1 MKFLLEV
8 FNSIREIKI
17 FDKKTFFVKNFIK
30 KYSPLGF
37 INVKQQ
43 TLYIIIKQSYEMV
56 TLFAF
61 CILVFYLYDQQYSN
75 QEILTTM
82 GIFSI
87 AAFRLLPLFSRLL
100 LGMQDVKFYLPSVDH
115 LYAEFYEL
123 NKNIKLIDDL
133 KKINTLQIKNSLE
146 IKNITYSYDKNQ
158 KILDNISFKINK
170 NDKIGIFGK
179 SGSGKSTFVDI
190 VFGLLKP
197 DNGSIYVDDKKLNT
211 NEGIFNYKLGYVS
224 QNPYLLDD
232 TVKNNIAF
240 GNNTQEIDEDLVLS
254 SLQTAQ
260 MNGWLDGTKNGL
272 ETIIGENGKMISG
285 GERQRI
291 GIARILY
298 FDADFILLD
307 EPTSALDE
315 ETTNKILDILDS
327 LKNKTIIMISHQKN
341 NLSICNKIYEMKN
354 GKLTLDE
361 KK

>member
-1 MKFLLEV
+1 M
-8 FNSIREIKI
+8 
-17 FDKKTFFVKNFIK
+17 
-30 KYSPLGF
+30 
-37 INVKQQ
+37 
-43 TLYIIIKQSYEMV
+43 
-56 TLFAF
+56 
-61 CILVFYLYDQQYSN
+61 
-75 QEILTTM
+75 
-82 GIFSI
+82 
-87 AAFRLLPLFSRLL
+87 
-100 LGMQDVKFYLPSVDH
+100 
-115 LYAEFYEL
+115 
-123 NKNIKLIDDL
+123 
-133 KKINTLQIKNSLE
+133 
-146 IKNITYSYDKNQ
+146 
-158 KILDNISFKINK
+158 DNISFKINK